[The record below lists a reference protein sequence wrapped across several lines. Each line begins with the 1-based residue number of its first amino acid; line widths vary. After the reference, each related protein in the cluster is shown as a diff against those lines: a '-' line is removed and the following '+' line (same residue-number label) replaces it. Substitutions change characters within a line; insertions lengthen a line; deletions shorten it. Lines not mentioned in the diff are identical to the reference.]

1 MPHLFSN
8 VSFVYG
14 AEFIGSRLEH
24 VQNLDTRRITKENAM
39 SLDISPSSLETPV
52 APAKPCCQKRAQA
65 AAAASAPATA
75 FAPAKPAGRD
85 LAAFLHAYQ
94 PVLTIAGAA
103 LAGSLMLGAAGHG
116 ADAAHRMQSFMG
128 LFLLPLALLKL
139 FDIGGFAS
147 AFARYDV
154 VARAWRPYG
163 FVYPFVEL
171 ALALFF
177 LAGLLPVATNVAA
190 VVIGG
195 LGTIGIVQTLA
206 RGDQV
211 RCACVGSTLN
221 VPLGTVSILENA
233 GMALMAAAMLAL

>member
-1 MPHLFSN
+1 
-8 VSFVYG
+8 
-14 AEFIGSRLEH
+14 
-24 VQNLDTRRITKENAM
+24 M
-39 SLDISPSSLETPV
+39 SLDISPSTLEAPAV
-52 APAKPCCQKRAQA
+52 AAKPCCQKRAQGGVA
-65 AAAASAPATA
+65 VSTTTAPD
-75 FAPAKPAGRD
+75 PVKPASGD
-85 LAAFLHAYQ
+85 LAAFRRAYQ
-94 PVLTIAGAA
+94 PVLMIAGAA

-116 ADAAHRMQSFMG
+116 ANAAHLMQSFMG

-163 FVYPFVEL
+163 FVYPFLEL

-177 LAGLLPVATNVAA
+177 LSGLLPFATNIAA
-190 VVIGG
+190 VLIGG
-195 LGTIGIVQTLA
+195 IGTVGIVRTLA
-206 RGDQV
+206 RGEQV

-233 GMALMAAAMLAL
+233 GMALMAAAMLALR